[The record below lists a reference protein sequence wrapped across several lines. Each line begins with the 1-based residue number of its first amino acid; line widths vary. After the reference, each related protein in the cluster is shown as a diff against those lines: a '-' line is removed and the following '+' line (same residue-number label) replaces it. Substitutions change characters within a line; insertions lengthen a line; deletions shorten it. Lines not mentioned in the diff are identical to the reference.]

1 MTLQEAIDKIKGRIR
16 VPPELVEE
24 EDYVLAIEQA
34 LTKLT
39 QRTGGYFYRASEPP
53 PNMRVV
59 RNPVLD
65 EISHL
70 MYDLGGTWAGFVPW
84 TLENIS
90 KQPGMEE
97 YLIELATEYLNL
109 SVAGRYAV
117 ADGFSEF
124 PFQLDFRAIYDM
136 ANQRIDQIDQDL
148 KQNFLVGVI

>member
-24 EDYVLAIEQA
+24 EDYILAIEQA

-53 PNMRVV
+53 PNMMVV

-65 EISHL
+65 EMSYL
-70 MYDLGGTWAGFVPW
+70 MSDLGGTWAGFVPW

-136 ANQRIDQIDQDL
+136 ANQRIEQIDQDL
-148 KQNFLVGVI
+148 KQNFLVRVI